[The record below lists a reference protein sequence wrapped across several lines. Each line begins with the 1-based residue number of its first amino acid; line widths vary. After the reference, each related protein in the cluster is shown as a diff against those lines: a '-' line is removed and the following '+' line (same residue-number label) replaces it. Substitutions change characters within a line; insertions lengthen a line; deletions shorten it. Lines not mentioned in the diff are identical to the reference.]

1 MVHASDRDTDSKS
14 RELLV
19 VNTSTLVMYLQ
30 RGKSLFT
37 SIYVDIYT
45 TFYWPA
51 NALFVALPAHLNW
64 CDFSNPSQQNR
75 RLSIGETRFA
85 FDRFVLSVASLV
97 YLQLCPTRSLT
108 FTNSGLLG
116 QGRKIILSL
125 KVPILGEHSPTGFW
139 KTISGIVYCFFLC
152 FFLPVVSYIATFHNA
167 YC

>member
-51 NALFVALPAHLNW
+51 SERVIRCTACALDLM
-64 CDFSNPSQQNR
+64 
-75 RLSIGETRFA
+75 RLS
-85 FDRFVLSVASLV
+85 
-97 YLQLCPTRSLT
+97 
-108 FTNSGLLG
+108 
-116 QGRKIILSL
+116 
-125 KVPILGEHSPTGFW
+125 
-139 KTISGIVYCFFLC
+139 
-152 FFLPVVSYIATFHNA
+152 
-167 YC
+167 